1 MDYSSATSKLRARRI
16 SPNLVRVR
24 NTVGVMAF
32 RVAFAVILIAGFAAV
47 GAGVGVYLGILRNAP
62 VIDLQTNLRSEHY
75 NSIIFEGRT
84 GVEIARL
91 TGEENREFAPISR
104 MPQHLLNAFVA
115 IEDERFFTHNG
126 IDIRGM
132 ARALH
137 NNVTSDSVEGASTIT
152 QQVIKNILGLTRND
166 LVSKLQEQYMA
177 VQFEQALTELY
188 GSREIAKEIIL
199 EAYLNIINLGRN
211 WHGVQVAAW
220 NYFGKDVSE
229 LTLSESAVIAGI
241 TRNPSRYLPD
251 RFPENNRAR
260 QRLVLGNMLRLE
272 MITQEE
278 FFEAMTDPVHDR
290 VLSGLIA
297 EQAHGVVHSY
307 FTDALI
313 EQVIAD
319 LMDQHMMTR
328 ANASALVF
336 GGGLQIFSTQD
347 LRIQEIMDNT
357 FADENNFPVN
367 VFEIVVEYSLSARN
381 EITNQV
387 SNHSRTATLR
397 NEELVEAWLE
407 ETRNELL
414 TASDLILAENILL
427 TPQPQAAMVMMDHHN
442 GHVIAISGGRG
453 EKHGSRHFN
462 RATIATRSPGSQFKV
477 LSAFL
482 PGIDMGT
489 LHAGTHIVDQHWVFE
504 DPYGFS
510 EDYVPRNW
518 WGVNFEGPTSVRR
531 AIYRSANVVSAQA
544 FQIVGPNNAFEYLLN
559 LGFTTL
565 EGTLSNER
573 PFRDNTPAVP
583 LGGLTRG
590 VTQLELAAAYATIA
604 NNGYYNRPVFYSRV
618 LDQNG
623 NVILENTSNPRRVIS
638 PPAAFVLTDMMR
650 DTVRG
655 VAGATGANAN
665 FRNINVQV
673 AGKTGTSQ
681 NVEDLG
687 FTGYT
692 PFYTAAIWL
701 GFDRPRALNGV
712 PSSTHLIIWREI
724 MEQAHIE
731 LGLTSGSF
739 VQPDGV
745 ITAAICRVTGLLPT
759 DACRRAGTVVTDLVV
774 AVHMPTLPCTGVH
787 HAYTANENEEYGEGE
802 EGEMGDIISSPDF
815 LPGGGG
821 FWGGDVP
828 QLPTLPDTEPP
839 TDTQPDAGGNFW
851 GTLPLP
857 TPVPPPTYDT
867 PPIYDS
873 DADDDIPWW
882 DNLPAPEPE
891 PAPVPVPEPPA
902 PPSVEYLPPP
912 IPEPEPELPPPPP
925 IVEPMPAVYEP
936 SSDDDD
942 DLPGWF

>member
-16 SPNLVRVR
+16 SPHLVRIR
-24 NTVGVMAF
+24 NTIGVMAF
-32 RVAFAVILIAGFAAV
+32 RVAFAAILIGGFAAV
-47 GAGVGVYLGILRNAP
+47 GAGVGIYLGILRNAP

-84 GVEIARL
+84 GTEIARL
-91 TGEENREFAPISR
+91 TGEENREFAPISQ
-104 MPQHLLNAFVA
+104 MPRHLINAFVA

-137 NNVTSDSVEGASTIT
+137 SNLTSDSVEGASTIT
-152 QQVIKNILGLTRND
+152 QQVIKNILGMARND

-177 VQFEQALTELY
+177 VQFEQALEEQY

-251 RFPENNRAR
+251 RFPENSRAR
-260 QRLVLGNMLRLE
+260 QTLVLGNMLRLG
-272 MITQEE
+272 MITQQE
-278 FFEAMTDPVHDR
+278 FYEAMADPVYDR

-313 EQVIAD
+313 EQVIED
-319 LMDQHMMTR
+319 LVDQHMMTR

-357 FADENNFPVN
+357 FADDNNFPIN
-367 VFEIVVEYSLSARN
+367 VFEIQVEYRLSARN

-387 SNHSRTATLR
+387 SNHSRTATLS
-397 NEELVEAWLE
+397 NEGLVDSWME

-414 TASDLILAENILL
+414 TAADVILAENTIL
-427 TPQPQAAMVMMDHHN
+427 TPQPQAAMVIMDHNN

-453 EKHGSRHFN
+453 EKTGNRHFN

-477 LSAFL
+477 LAAFL

-489 LHAGTHIVDQHWVFE
+489 LHSATHIVDRHWVF
-504 DPYGFS
+504 DDGFS
-510 EDYVPRNW
+510 EPYTPRNW
-518 WGVNFEGPTSVRR
+518 WGANFEGPTSVRR

-544 FQIVGPNNAFEYLLN
+544 YQLVGPDNSFEYLRN

-565 EGTLSNER
+565 EGTLSSGAT
-573 PFRDNTPAVP
+573 FRDTTAAVP

-604 NNGYYNRPVFYSRV
+604 NSGEYNRPVFYSRV

-638 PPAAFVLTDMMR
+638 APAAFVLTDMMR

-655 VAGATGANAN
+655 VAGSTGTNAN
-665 FRNINVQV
+665 FRNINVQI

-712 PSSTHLIIWREI
+712 PSSTHLVIWREI
-724 MEQAHIE
+724 MEQAHEE

-745 ITAAICRVTGLLPT
+745 ISAAICNVTGLLPT
-759 DACRRAGTVVTDLVV
+759 DACRRAGTVTTDLIV
-774 AVHMPTLPCTGVH
+774 AVHMPTSSCTGVH
-787 HAYTANENEEYGEGE
+787 HTYVPDTGDSDYDNDEQEETE
-802 EGEMGDIISSPDF
+802 SPDYV
-815 LPGGGG
+815 PGGGG

-828 QLPTLPDTEPP
+828 ALPTLPTTPDTDTTLPP
-839 TDTQPDAGGNFW
+839 TDGGNFW
-851 GTLPLP
+851 GTTPLP
-857 TPVPPPTYDT
+857 TPEPPPADET
-867 PPIYDS
+867 P
-873 DADDDIPWW
+873 PWW
-882 DNLPAPEPE
+882 DDL
-891 PAPVPVPEPPA
+891 
-902 PPSVEYLPPP
+902 
-912 IPEPEPELPPPPP
+912 PEPELPAFPPIDELPPP
-925 IVEPMPAVYEP
+925 ITEPDEP
-936 SSDDDD
+936 PSEPNYQIIPPPTTDDDEEEE
-942 DLPGWF
+942 PGWF